1 MIQEGQCWAVD
12 DVRYL
17 GINSHAPAGSLQQS
31 LENADKGVEPTPLK
45 R

>member
-1 MIQEGQCWAVD
+1 CWAVD

-31 LENADKGVEPTPLK
+31 LEK
-45 R
+45 RG